1 MGVVV
6 VLLLLVVLLLVV
18 LLRENKVKPNCQLSY
33 QLELVGVV
41 SWTRV
46 GLGFDKKRII
56 LRGHLTHSTFR
67 GLIVVVVIVK
77 TQPNPS
83 PTDNSNQL

>member
-6 VLLLLVVLLLVV
+6 VVVVLLLVV

-41 SWTRV
+41 SWTWV
-46 GLGFDKKRII
+46 GLGFDKNRRQHLKII
-56 LRGHLTHSTFR
+56 
-67 GLIVVVVIVK
+67 
-77 TQPNPS
+77 
-83 PTDNSNQL
+83 